1 MPFPYTDI
9 PNLSTWQSDSSV
21 YFPVRS
27 SDPVLQTIDN
37 LVSAYND
44 SGNGES
50 HPEILYY
57 LRGSLVFWSKKVNVV
72 PKNTAPDNTNP
83 QNALPQTAKFSS
95 NAEGN
100 KAVGE
105 LLAIVTTKLT
115 ALHILSSPEL
125 LDETLFGIYGKA
137 NDDQNNDN
145 KLLKRA
151 TQEGI
156 SYVYLEEDGLRRK
169 YKLRFRGGIA
179 WRWYSVKSA
188 YALFDTTDNL
198 ESQSND
204 QMTHFIMDR
213 RGRIYAGF
221 DKDVRWFKH
230 SSLIG
235 GQATLA
241 AGRLRAQ
248 DGKITQVQ
256 NDSGQ
261 HEPGHQQMRN
271 LLERLHLYGADLSNT
286 VIIRHHDKKRFS
298 AAEVRGRRGAWPDG
312 NTANW

>member
-9 PNLSTWQSDSSV
+9 PKLSMWQSDSSV
-21 YFPVRS
+21 YFPLRS
-27 SDPVLQTIDN
+27 SDPVLQTIDD
-37 LVSAYND
+37 LVSAYGD
-44 SGNGES
+44 SDNGES
-50 HPEILYY
+50 RPEILYY
-57 LRGSLVFWSKKVNVV
+57 LRGSLVFWSKKVNAV

-95 NAEGN
+95 NAEGI

-115 ALHILSSPEL
+115 QLHTVSSPEL
-125 LDETLFGIYGKA
+125 LDETLLGIYGKA
-137 NDDQNNDN
+137 NDAQDYDN
-145 KLLKRA
+145 KTITKAKELGA
-151 TQEGI
+151 

-169 YKLRFRGGIA
+169 YKLRFRGSVA

-188 YALFDTTDNL
+188 YAPFDTTDNL

-241 AGRLRAQ
+241 AGRLSAK
-248 DGKITQVQ
+248 DGKIIQIE
-256 NDSGQ
+256 NDSG
-261 HEPGHQQMRN
+261 HYEPGHQQMRN
-271 LLERLHLYGADLSNT
+271 LLDRLHLYGADLSQT
-286 VIIRHHDKKRFS
+286 TIIRHQDKSKFS
-298 AAEVRGRRGAWPDG
+298 AAEVRAKRGAWPDG
-312 NTANW
+312 KTMNW